1 VSFPTQRADATAQ
14 RRRDLAHESA
24 RRAHQLGLPLKGH
37 YEDETLFAEV
47 IRRPDDDKPREA
59 YAHYQLLHPDEF
71 TRWRG
76 ECVASGL
83 QLARDT
89 RIDPTLDF
97 AARRPFVPSS
107 SLFDIDQ
114 LLGDGSIDRPRIHR
128 GFVESVAIK
137 ATNLI
142 ELADE
147 LFAAAPIR
155 FLDLID
161 VNRAVDELARW
172 PGLQRMRA
180 LTFPICSDDDLL
192 TDATIDRLLESP
204 YLTNISAI
212 RLVDQT
218 RLTPAAYRRILTAPT
233 LPRLSLFDI
242 PAKILTCW
250 AEPIPVWSNA
260 RPKDTLTYWENVIR
274 SPPASG
280 DLRDT
285 PVPFIQRPEDWIVE
299 LERDLGYQPCLHPE
313 EHYGRYR
320 PALEVAIEH
329 PIALD
334 AAVMARRGERVPDL
348 GPKPSLMARRAERRC
363 AICGSDQ
370 LTLEYGARNPY
381 ADPDGLTTATL
392 TCSRCGTVWWNW
404 DP

>member
-1 VSFPTQRADATAQ
+1 MNVSDGKSKGSAADRQNFERRSAERA
-14 RRRDLAHESA
+14 RS
-24 RRAHQLGLPLKGH
+24 LGLPRKG
-37 YEDETLFAEV
+37 YYDDEVLFDAV
-47 IRRPDDDKPREA
+47 IGEPELEHPRSG
-59 YAHYQLLHPDEF
+59 YASWLTAHHDEF
-71 TRWRG
+71 SRSRG
-76 ECVASGL
+76 QCIAGGL
-83 QLARDT
+83 ELARV
-89 RIDPTLDF
+89 
-97 AARRPFVPSS
+97 ARRDPRVDFERQRPFAPSTVFYE
-107 SLFDIDQ
+107 LTG
-114 LLGDGSIDRPRIHR
+114 LLNDGLVDFPRVHR